1 MANAFSI
8 KPANQQNFNLPQLTQ
23 QKTTTNATGL
33 KTLVCPIDIV
43 AEFLKIS
50 YNNTLNKL
58 ETCAI
63 LAGIERNGQLLITTL
78 IIPPQVGKQD

>member
-1 MANAFSI
+1 
-8 KPANQQNFNLPQLTQ
+8 
-23 QKTTTNATGL
+23 L